1 LVQKGCSVTLLSE
14 RFPGSAKAEIMDGI
28 SIIRRG
34 GRVGVHIQAPF
45 LVSKLAKQHDVVV
58 DDIAHAVP
66 WWSSMVTSRP
76 VVGIIHHV
84 HQSVASLELNFPL
97 DLAVK
102 LAERTVRFAYDRIIT
117 DSEASKVQIGKL
129 LGVPTAH
136 VKVVYCGVDH
146 GFYKP
151 SGGKFRDPTILWAGN
166 VKRYKNV
173 DHLLSAFAL
182 AKKRVPNL
190 KLVIDGDGYYKDRIV
205 QLAKM
210 VGMDDISFLHRVKGQ
225 EKVELFSK
233 SWALCLTSVVEGWG
247 LVITEAA
254 ACGTPTI
261 AYDSGASNEAIVDG
275 ETGLLAKY
283 GDIQV
288 LAEKIELVATNP
300 ELRESLSRGAIEYS
314 RKFDWDRTANETF
327 RILQEALDDEPI
339 PAC

>member
-1 LVQKGCSVTLLSE
+1 
-14 RFPGSAKAEIMDGI
+14 
-28 SIIRRG
+28 
-34 GRVGVHIQAPF
+34 
-45 LVSKLAKQHDVVV
+45 
-58 DDIAHAVP
+58 
-66 WWSSMVTSRP
+66 MVTSRP

-190 KLVIDGDGYYKDRIV
+190 KLVIDGDRIV

-261 AYDSGASNEAIVDG
+261 AYDSGASSEAIVDG